1 MKEKKIIP
9 LLAVFLIFFMT
20 IMTTVGAE
28 TEYTTVNGQNE
39 GYISVSGD
47 LLPKSSEPT
56 EETEESEEEPEKE
69 TPKPVVKPTDTASA
83 KKDGFLPKTGESQTT
98 YHILGLFLILGSLL
112 MINRNKIKR
121 KI

>member
-1 MKEKKIIP
+1 MKRKKRMP
-9 LLAVFLIFFMT
+9 LLAASLILMITF
-20 IMTTVGAE
+20 MTTVNAE
-28 TEYTTVNGQNE
+28 EGYTTVDGGNKSQMT
-39 GYISVSGD
+39 VTGD
-47 LLPKSSEPT
+47 LSPRATKPT